1 MDGVEPIASAH
12 RVPLAVTV
20 SGRAGEAACAL
31 ARTRALEWGLPFL
44 PRRRTASLKPL
55 LERAEALLIFS
66 DEEVV
71 LFDGEGKLTF
81 HPGLA
86 HLRIKQMD
94 GGIHPDHLL
103 QVARLEPGESVLDCT
118 LGLGQDALVAARA
131 VGPAGRVVGLE
142 KSFALYAVISEGL
155 RRFDPGERSCR
166 IEPRHADAA
175 EVLRALPAGAFD
187 CIVFDPMFD
196 QPRKAQQSFD
206 VLRKHADY
214 APLTPEMLEDARRI
228 AKRVVVKG
236 RRYGGQLRA
245 LGLRQ
250 ERYSRTTTVGWA
262 RVEGRAPGE
271 PSSGE

>member
-1 MDGVEPIASAH
+1 MTDPALPSAAA

-20 SGRAGEAACAL
+20 SGRATEGTVAEARRKAA
-31 ARTRALEWGLPFL
+31 EWNLPFL
-44 PRRRTASLKPL
+44 PRPREAALNPL
-55 LERAEALLIFS
+55 LEAAATLLVFS
-66 DEEVV
+66 DKDVT

-103 QVARLEPGESVLDCT
+103 QVAQLKPGESVLDCT

-131 VGPAGRVVGLE
+131 VGPTGRVVGLE
-142 KSFALYAVISEGL
+142 KSFALYAVIGEGL

-166 IEPRHADAA
+166 IEVRHADAA
-175 EVLRALPAGAFD
+175 EVLRDLPPGAFD

-196 QPRKAQQSFD
+196 KPRRAQQSFD

-214 APLTPEMLEDARRI
+214 APLTPEMLEHARRI
-228 AKRVVVKG
+228 ARRVVVKG
-236 RRYGGQLRA
+236 RRYGGQLKA

-250 ERYSRTTTVGWA
+250 ERFSRTTSVGWA
-262 RVEGRAPGE
+262 RVEGYR
-271 PSSGE
+271 